1 MCGLC
6 GVSFVTKNDINK
18 AEIFANKLDLKLFHR
33 GPDAKGN
40 FKTYIKSNNIL
51 FHRRLSILEISDKGS
66 QPMLSNDKNLAICFN
81 GEIYNHLEIR
91 KKLDKEFNIS
101 WKGNS
106 DTETL
111 IESFSQL
118 GIEKTI
124 NMIEGMYAFALLDIN
139 NEKLYLGRDLFG
151 EKPLYFYRNK
161 ENLIFSS
168 EVHNVDENF
177 FTINQSAIFQFLHYN
192 YIPNSNCIYNNWE
205 KVNPG
210 EVIVFDKNLKSKK
223 IFDLKDCI
231 SKEIN
236 LSRNLSQNEAEKE
249 FEEIFCKVI
258 NDILVADVNVGV
270 FLSGGVDSS
279 LVTYFSKKIKND
291 IKTFSIGIKNNKD
304 YDESYQSEKIAD
316 FLQTDHETFYVENE
330 EIIENLE
337 SSVLSF
343 DEPFADSSNILSY
356 ILSKKVKN
364 KIKVALTGD
373 GADELFGGYNRHIY
387 ANYLEKIC
395 KIFGKNFVYSNY
407 FKKIIK
413 TFFPFSNFFLANL
426 FAYPTNKGSKLESII
441 NFKNENDLVDLLVSN
456 RNEYDKLDFDYLNK
470 KNLNKINFNL
480 DKSIF
485 KTIINCD
492 INNYLTD
499 DILVKTDRASMS
511 NSLETR
517 APFLNKNIFKLSQ
530 TISND
535 IKVKNLKGKVF
546 LRNILKKYFSE
557 ELISSK
563 KKGFSYPIYEFF
575 LSDQNQN
582 WIQEIFLI
590 KESKHLK
597 LIPNEK
603 LNLILKMHKKKQA
616 DYSNILWSN
625 LVLRLWLK
633 KKGFLS

>member
-1 MCGLC
+1 MTVINTNNAALKAQLASKIADRKLTESGQRLSSGKRINGGADDAAGAAVALKLDAQMQGQKAAIKTGSKASSIAVAKGLC
-6 GVSFVTKNDINK
+6 
-18 AEIFANKLDLKLFHR
+18 FANKLDLKLFHR

-236 LSRNLSQNEAEKE
+236 LSRNLSQNEAGCSRE
-249 FEEIFCKVI
+249 
-258 NDILVADVNVGV
+258 G
-270 FLSGGVDSS
+270 
-279 LVTYFSKKIKND
+279 
-291 IKTFSIGIKNNKD
+291 D
-304 YDESYQSEKIAD
+304 YPCPNCRRKC
-316 FLQTDHETFYVENE
+316 
-330 EIIENLE
+330 
-337 SSVLSF
+337 
-343 DEPFADSSNILSY
+343 
-356 ILSKKVKN
+356 
-364 KIKVALTGD
+364 
-373 GADELFGGYNRHIY
+373 
-387 ANYLEKIC
+387 YL
-395 KIFGKNFVYSNY
+395 
-407 FKKIIK
+407 
-413 TFFPFSNFFLANL
+413 
-426 FAYPTNKGSKLESII
+426 
-441 NFKNENDLVDLLVSN
+441 
-456 RNEYDKLDFDYLNK
+456 
-470 KNLNKINFNL
+470 
-480 DKSIF
+480 
-485 KTIINCD
+485 
-492 INNYLTD
+492 
-499 DILVKTDRASMS
+499 
-511 NSLETR
+511 
-517 APFLNKNIFKLSQ
+517 
-530 TISND
+530 
-535 IKVKNLKGKVF
+535 
-546 LRNILKKYFSE
+546 
-557 ELISSK
+557 
-563 KKGFSYPIYEFF
+563 
-575 LSDQNQN
+575 
-582 WIQEIFLI
+582 
-590 KESKHLK
+590 
-597 LIPNEK
+597 
-603 LNLILKMHKKKQA
+603 
-616 DYSNILWSN
+616 
-625 LVLRLWLK
+625 
-633 KKGFLS
+633 